1 MDDATIDTLITEP
14 KIIVSKPKKEL
25 KSEHNHMRDDF
36 ELTSI
41 DGARKYKVFIRK
53 NADFQ
58 ENFSIGLRYFPPE
71 SSSLTLF
78 RCNGN
83 HGEVV
88 EDPRKPNEHH
98 FGFHTHTLTA
108 KDLEEGI
115 PEPKLISS
123 APYGSYEQAL
133 AYFCRSVNITDAEQY
148 FGNQLQTSLFE

>member
-1 MDDATIDTLITEP
+1 MDDSTIHKLISEP
-14 KIIVSKPKKEL
+14 KLIVSKPKKEL
-25 KSEHNHMRDDF
+25 KSEQNHMRDDF
-36 ELTSI
+36 ELTSL
-41 DGARKYKVFIRK
+41 DGVRKFKVFIRK

-58 ENFSIGLRYFPPE
+58 ENFSIGLRFFPPE

-83 HGEVV
+83 HGEIV
-88 EDPRKPNEHH
+88 EDPLKPNEHH
-98 FGFHTHTLTA
+98 FGYHTHQLTG
-108 KDLEEGI
+108 KDLEEGV

-148 FGNQLQTSLFE
+148 FGIQLQTSLFE